1 MQTAAGEAGVGWR
14 VGTFAL
20 DTFIPK
26 EDTVRSVEVW
36 DAYVL
41 WCREKCAVPLA
52 FGVFYAEFEKIV
64 AEVGISRRQNGAHVS
79 YHGLGFKMTKGS

>member
-1 MQTAAGEAGVGWR
+1 MQTAAGETGLGWR
-14 VGTFAL
+14 VGAFAL

-36 DAYVL
+36 DAYVA
-41 WCREKCAVPLA
+41 WCRGHDAVPLA

-64 AEVGISRRQNGAHVS
+64 AAVGIARRQNGAHVS
-79 YHGLGFKMTKGS
+79 YHGLGFKMNKGS